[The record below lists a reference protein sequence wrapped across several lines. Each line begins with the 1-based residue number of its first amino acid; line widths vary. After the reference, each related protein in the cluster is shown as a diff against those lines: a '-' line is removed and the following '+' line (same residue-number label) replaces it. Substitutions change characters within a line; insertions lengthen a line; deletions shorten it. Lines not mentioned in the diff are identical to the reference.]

1 MKLKKFLYSSLSL
14 FFLCLSGFG
23 QQQMSMAEAEIL
35 KEKVEESSKNIQSLE
50 CNFVQT
56 KHINMLEN
64 EVVSTGK
71 LYYKNP
77 DNIKWEYLSPK
88 LISSIFKGDQLYVI
102 EEDNSKKIDLNSN
115 KLIQNLNELVTNS
128 INGNIFDELLFN
140 LTYFETTEN
149 YRVEFVPK
157 EKKIRRYYNSF
168 DMIFSKTNFQ
178 LNSLYLR
185 EANGD
190 YTLIEFRDKKLNGEI
205 SDSTFKVN

>member
-35 KEKVEESSKNIQSLE
+35 KEKVEKSSKNIQSLE

-64 EVVSTGK
+64 EVVSTGI

-88 LISSIFKGDQLYVI
+88 LISSVFKGNQLYVI

-128 INGNIFDELLFN
+128 IKGNIFDELLFN

-168 DMIFSKTNFQ
+168 DMIFSKTDFQ